1 MFDFIFI
8 SDYIPLYYHFMMAI
22 TLYSFLQ
29 SNVKKLED
37 FDTIK
42 MMGFLGYFLL
52 IIVLLYMGTRPISF
66 VFGDMINYADGYQ
79 KLQLNSNLEIS
90 KDFIFW
96 YFTKICAGILDAR
109 EYFFL
114 IAVIY
119 ILPNY
124 FFVKKYFNEYWY
136 IPLLMIFGS
145 FSFWTYGTNGLRNG
159 MATSIFIGALYY
171 YDKNKWIMYGLMA
184 LSYGVHNSLM
194 IPIGAFIVSG
204 LYKNPKVYFYIWLAA
219 IPLSLI
225 GGGAWESF
233 FASLGLGDDRVGN
246 YLSSGVESS
255 ETKFSSTGFR
265 WDFVLYSGF
274 AVVAGY
280 YYIIKRGFKDSFYT
294 HLWGTYMIANAFWI
308 LVIRANFS
316 NRFAYLSWFLMAIV
330 IAYPLFKVKFWPEHY
345 KIVGRIFFAYYLFTY
360 YMFLKS

>member
-1 MFDFIFI
+1 MV
-8 SDYIPLYYHFMMAI
+8 I
-22 TLYSFLQ
+22 TSYSFLQ
-29 SNVKKLED
+29 SNVKKLEEY
-37 FDTIK
+37 DTVK
-42 MMGFLGYFLL
+42 MMGFLGNFLL
-52 IIVLLYMGTRPISF
+52 IMVLLYMGTRPVSF
-66 VFGDMINYADGYQ
+66 VFGDMINYADGFQ
-79 KLQLNSNLEIS
+79 KLQINPNVEIT
-90 KDFIFW
+90 KDYLFW
-96 YFTKICAGILDAR
+96 YFTKLCARIVDER
-109 EYFFL
+109 EYFFF
-114 IAVIY
+114 IATIY

-124 FFVKKYFNEYWY
+124 FFVKKYFKDYWF

-159 MATSIFIGALYY
+159 MATSIFIGALCY
-171 YDKNKWIMYGLMA
+171 YDRNKWLMYGLMA

-194 IPIGAFIVSG
+194 IPIGAFLASG
-204 LYKNPKVYFYIWLAA
+204 LYKKPKVYLYIWLAA

-225 GGGAWESF
+225 GGGAWENF
-233 FASLGLGDDRVGN
+233 FGSIGLGDDRVN
-246 YLSSGVESS
+246 SYLTSGVESS

-280 YYIIKRGFKDSFYT
+280 YYIIKRGFQDQFYT

-316 NRFAYLSWFLMAIV
+316 NRFAYLSWFMMAIV

-360 YMFLKS
+360 YMYLKS